1 MVLYVYKRDGE
12 TTDHLLLH
20 CPVAREMRNMV
31 FSLFEIKW
39 VMPRGVGELLASG
52 PSKFSKHSKVVI

>member
-1 MVLYVYKRDGE
+1 MLYVYKRDGE

-39 VMPRGVGELLASG
+39 VISRGVVELLVNW
-52 PSKFSKHSKVVI
+52 PSKFSKHSKAVI

>member
-1 MVLYVYKRDGE
+1 MLCVYKRDGE

-39 VMPRGVGELLASG
+39 VMPIGVGELLASW
-52 PSKFSKHSKVVI
+52 PSKFSKHSEVVI